1 MHFVK
6 LKTISTF
13 KVEEY
18 VIVNIDKVEKIIEW
32 NGNLRICFN
41 DKENNITIED
51 CEENRVELGLQIG
64 NDLIGDGL
72 CKHKN

>member
-1 MHFVK
+1 MNFVK
-6 LKTISTF
+6 LKTISAP

-18 VIVNIDKVEKIIEW
+18 VIVNMDQIEKIFEW

-41 DKENNITIED
+41 NKENNITVD
-51 CEENRVELGLQIG
+51 GCEENRIELGLQIG

-72 CKHKN
+72 CKHKK

>member
-18 VIVNIDKVEKIIEW
+18 VIVNIDKVEKIITW

-64 NDLIGDGL
+64 NDLIGEGL
-72 CKHKN
+72 CNSNL

>member
-13 KVEEY
+13 KVDEY

-32 NGNLRICFN
+32 NGNLRICFS
-41 DKENNITIED
+41 DKGE
-51 CEENRVELGLQIG
+51 
-64 NDLIGDGL
+64 
-72 CKHKN
+72 